1 MNAPTSSGRSTANLL
16 GLVALA
22 AMLGLGYWLGA
33 RSGGAPDTPDN
44 SAPATV
50 GAEAAQGVSSTSGHT
65 ASTALAARPAPLP
78 PLRDGAAPSPDP
90 KRTELVSG
98 APAPRLDPRPLDNP
112 GQVVPVKLGTLS
124 ADAVRAGIN
133 AARPAVSR
141 CYAEALQRDP
151 KLGGRLMVRMVVDQA
166 EGKGR
171 IREASI
177 EDDASNEA
185 LRGDRSPLLGLCI
198 LKAVGEV
205 EYPAPEGDG
214 EIVVRFPYLLTNE
227 E

>member
-1 MNAPTSSGRSTANLL
+1 MSAPSSSGKSTAILL
-16 GLVALA
+16 GVVALV

-33 RSGGAPDTPDN
+33 RSGGATNTPT
-44 SAPATV
+44 AATPV
-50 GAEAAQGVSSTSGHT
+50 AETARGASSTPGQT
-65 ASTALAARPAPLP
+65 GTTALAVRNTPLP
-78 PLRDGAAPSPDP
+78 PLRDGTAPSPDP
-90 KRTELVSG
+90 TRAASS
-98 APAPRLDPRPLDNP
+98 APPGPRLDPRPLDDP
-112 GQVVPVKLGTLS
+112 GRAVPVKLGTLS
-124 ADAVRAGIN
+124 ADAVRAGID

-141 CYAEALQRDP
+141 CYEEALQRDP

-177 EDDASNEA
+177 EDDASDEA
-185 LRGDRSPLLGLCI
+185 LRGDRSPFLGLCI

-214 EIVVRFPYLLTNE
+214 EIVVRYPYTLKNAD
-227 E
+227 